1 MTCINLGEFYV
12 IIGQIS
18 RNAQQKL
25 HQLLDI
31 VIFVDDFSKLEVLAS
46 DVKLVQTPLVQLGL
60 SFLFLRI
67 I

>member
-18 RNAQQKL
+18 RNGQQKL